1 MVIETPRVRLRPWK
15 AEDRAPFF
23 AINCEPAVL
32 RFLPA
37 ITRAE
42 SDAMLGR
49 IDAHIAENGWG
60 LWAIEEKLSG
70 ALIGM
75 CGLAHVRWQAF
86 FTPAVEIGWRL
97 ATASQGKGLAREAA
111 ERALRYGF
119 EELGLARIVSFTTP
133 ANTPSWGLMVR
144 LGMRKA
150 GEFDY
155 PRLPPDHP
163 LCRHVLYEM
172 SAEEWRAQRATSD

>member
-1 MVIETPRVRLRPWK
+1 MELETARLRLRPWRS
-15 AEDRAPFF
+15 EDRAPLF

-37 ITRAE
+37 VTRDE

-49 IDAHIAENGWG
+49 VDAHFAEHGWG
-60 LWAIEEKLSG
+60 IWAIEERLSG

-97 ATASQGKGLAREAA
+97 STAWQGKGLAREAA
-111 ERALRYGF
+111 LRALRYGF
-119 EELGLARIVSFTTP
+119 EERGLSRIVSFTAP

-144 LGMRKA
+144 LGMRKV
-150 GEFDY
+150 GEFDH
-155 PRLPPDHP
+155 PKLPTEHP
-163 LCRHVLYEM
+163 LSRHVLYEL
-172 SAEEWRAQRATSD
+172 SAEEWRTGRR

>member
-1 MVIETPRVRLRPWK
+1 MNLETPRLILRPWHS
-15 AEDRAPFF
+15 EDRAPLF

-32 RFLPA
+32 RYLPP

-42 SDAMLGR
+42 SDAMVGR
-49 IDAHIAENGWG
+49 IDAHMAENGWG
-60 LWAIEEKLSG
+60 IWAVEERLSG
-70 ALIGM
+70 TLIGM

-97 ATASQGKGLAREAA
+97 STAWQGKGLAREAA
-111 ERALRYGF
+111 ERALRHGF
-119 EELGLARIVSFTTP
+119 GDLGLTRIVSFTTP

-150 GEFDY
+150 GEFDH
-155 PRLPPDHP
+155 PKLPIEHP
-163 LCRHVLYEM
+163 LSRHVLYELL
-172 SAEEWRAQRATSD
+172 AEDWRGRASD